1 MAVTYAQ
8 FIVEYPEFSEVA
20 QTLVDPR
27 LAVWDAKLD
36 GFGPDFHDM
45 AVYRRTA
52 LDLSETV
59 FGLPMGPQESG
70 PNKYEAAWKRMLHM
84 SYRRG
89 HITGGGLT

>member
-20 QTLVDPR
+20 QTLVEPR
-27 LAVWDAKLD
+27 LTAWDSTLN
-36 GFGPDFHDM
+36 GFGSDLHDR
-45 AVYRRTA
+45 AVYVRTA

-59 FGLPMGPQESG
+59 WGLPMAPQEG
-70 PNKYEAAWKRMLHM
+70 PNKYEKAWDRMLHM

-89 HITGGGLT
+89 QISGGGLT